1 MNTVILLISSVK
13 DGWGPLSKFLGLPDT
28 GDEFPHENKI
38 AATKLWFSTFL
49 HLLACMVAN
58 ENRTQ
63 KPFIAN
69 LWLDTNTDYD
79 QKVENEMKV
88 WMNANGY
95 EIKRITN
102 WTVLQSLTWNT

>member
-1 MNTVILLISSVK
+1 
-13 DGWGPLSKFLGLPDT
+13 
-28 GDEFPHENKI
+28 
-38 AATKLWFSTFL
+38 
-49 HLLACMVAN
+49 MVTN
-58 ENRTQ
+58 GNRTY

-102 WTVLQSLTWNT
+102 